1 MMTMQRDS
9 QVFERV
15 RPIRFIQVGTR
26 QEIPAPLIRVT
37 TCGLLTIDIID
48 EVISTDPP
56 LARYTSLTPA
66 LLRGRGTVPALT
78 MLKLLLNRH
87 ERFAPRDWLREQ
99 YCHDREVFSSVRLD
113 NIVWQLRNLLC
124 PPTYAEIRKQ
134 VVVHIHSSIGSGNGF
149 QLAAFPL
156 IWVDSE
162 ALAWHVE
169 QAARMERFG
178 DNGLPFWECAYA
190 LAKRGE
196 YLPDEMYSPWSS
208 FRRGEV
214 AGMLRQ
220 SVQALARLYQAH
232 DGAAGEE
239 EALFLLRGYWQ
250 EHRRDE
256 DILRP
261 LMELLGRR
269 ECFQQALEYYEQC
282 CRLLA
287 DDQCQ
292 PDPRTQDVAA
302 YLRLK
307 QIQRPPLASCHG
319 KREPYAQV
327 LSEQLY
333 SGARNLV
340 TLPPLSVVSPQDHQV
355 AFGKATDSPP
365 ASGTVNHQALP
376 AHARSLL
383 SEEESHQ
390 K

>member
-1 MMTMQRDS
+1 
-9 QVFERV
+9 
-15 RPIRFIQVGTR
+15 
-26 QEIPAPLIRVT
+26 
-37 TCGLLTIDIID
+37 
-48 EVISTDPP
+48 
-56 LARYTSLTPA
+56 
-66 LLRGRGTVPALT
+66 
-78 MLKLLLNRH
+78 
-87 ERFAPRDWLREQ
+87 
-99 YCHDREVFSSVRLD
+99 
-113 NIVWQLRNLLC
+113 
-124 PPTYAEIRKQ
+124 
-134 VVVHIHSSIGSGNGF
+134 
-149 QLAAFPL
+149 
-156 IWVDSE
+156 
-162 ALAWHVE
+162 
-169 QAARMERFG
+169 
-178 DNGLPFWECAYA
+178 WECAYA

-196 YLPDEMYSPWSS
+196 YLPDEIYSPWSS
-208 FRRGEV
+208 FRCGEV

-302 YLRLK
+302 YVRLK
-307 QIQRPPLASCHG
+307 QIQRPPLASCYG

-333 SGARNLV
+333 PGARNLV
-340 TLPPLSVVSPQDHQV
+340 TLRPLSVAGPQDHQV

-365 ASGTVNHQALP
+365 TSGAVNHQALP
-376 AHARSLL
+376 THARSLL